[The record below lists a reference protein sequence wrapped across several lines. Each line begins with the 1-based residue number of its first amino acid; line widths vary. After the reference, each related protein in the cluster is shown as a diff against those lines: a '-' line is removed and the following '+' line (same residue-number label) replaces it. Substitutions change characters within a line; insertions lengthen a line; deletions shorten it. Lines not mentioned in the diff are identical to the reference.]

1 MAKLAPSFARQF
13 FDDSG
18 NPLAGGKVYT
28 FVAGTNTP
36 LATYTDQTEE
46 TAHPNPIILDAA
58 GRASIWVSDAYYKFA
73 IYDSDDVLIR
83 TEDGATAA
91 SDVSAEATAARDAAI
106 AAQEAAETAQ
116 GLAES
121 ARDAAQTAE
130 TNAETAETNAET
142 AQGLAEAA
150 RDAALTAQTNAE
162 TAETNAETAQGLAEA
177 AKGTAENAA
186 LAAVMAQDAAEDARD
201 AAQVAQAAA
210 ETAAAGAY
218 GLAEFANDAAY
229 EVAHGAGEAG
239 DVYYNTTL
247 NKVRVF
253 TNAWRSLGGGG
264 GGGSIQWTAD
274 LNAPLAKIE
283 NAQQVFEFG
292 PGSEQSLFTL
302 FRVPNS
308 YSSGSPISLNLLMYS
323 PSSSGDIN
331 LKTIA
336 TLIRPATDAITST
349 TNQRTSTN
357 AVITTGAGTVDKPQA
372 INCDL
377 TDNDGQINTVD
388 VSAGDLILI
397 QLTRLASGD
406 TSAEVANVL
415 PYSAEVVAA

>member
-1 MAKLAPSFARQF
+1 MAKIAPSFARQF

-58 GRASIWVSDAYYKFA
+58 GRASIWVSDVYYKFA

-83 TEDGATAA
+83 TEDGVTAA

-106 AAQEAAETAQ
+106 
-116 GLAES
+116 LAKE
-121 ARDAAQTAE
+121 E
-130 TNAETAETNAET
+130 
-142 AQGLAEAA
+142 AEAA
-150 RDAALTAQTNAE
+150 AS
-162 TAETNAETAQGLAEA
+162 LAEQWA
-177 AKGTAENAA
+177 TKTDGPVDGVEYSAKKYAS
-186 LAAVMAQDAAEDARD
+186 DAKM
-201 AAQVAQAAA
+201 
-210 ETAAAGAY
+210 AAGDTY
-218 GLAEFANDAAY
+218 GFESFVDDPAY
-229 EVAHGAGEAG
+229 EAAHGAGVAG
-239 DVYYNTTL
+239 DAYYNTTL
-247 NKVRVF
+247 KKIRLF
-253 TNAWRSLGGGG
+253 TNVWISVGGAGG
-264 GGGSIQWTAD
+264 GGGSIQWVTD
-274 LNAPLAKIE
+274 LNAPLAKVE
-283 NAQQVFEFG
+283 NSQQVFEFS
-292 PGSEQSLFTL
+292 PGAEQSLFTL
-302 FRVPNS
+302 FRVPA
-308 YSSGSPISLNLLMYS
+308 GFTQGTKILMNLLMYS
-323 PSSSGDIN
+323 PSTSGDIN

-349 TNQRTSTN
+349 ANQRTSTN

-397 QLTRLASGD
+397 QLTRLTSGD

>member
-150 RDAALTAQTNAE
+150 
-162 TAETNAETAQGLAEA
+162 
-177 AKGTAENAA
+177 KGTAENAA

-210 ETAAAGAY
+210 ETAASGAY
-218 GLAEFANDAAY
+218 GLAEFANDAAF
-229 EVAHGAGEAG
+229 EAAHGAGEAG

-264 GGGSIQWTAD
+264 GGGSIQWTTD

-302 FRVPNS
+302 FRVPSS
-308 YSSGSPISLNLLMYS
+308 YSSGSPIALNLLMYS

-336 TLIRPATDAITST
+336 TLIKPATDAITST